1 MTYRAVRQFVRSAGA
16 DACFFQVALRMA
28 VALKAPLHEQRVFT
42 PGHRHLIDGSMA
54 RGALN
59 SAMHMNAVIEINKT
73 RQIVYTGPLKRSI
86 LTIARAHRLERR
98 TVRPHLRVTVHTGLR
113 RWNACKRTVFNR
125 GMAVTTID
133 SDSRHV
139 MLMTERNRLFAHHA
153 RFREIRRT
161 NKHAQ
166 DRCESRN
173 DENETKNAE
182 TRQCIRAAMEN
193 LCHGPWWAR

>member
-1 MTYRAVRQFVRSAGA
+1 MTYRAVRQFFGSART
-16 DACFFQVALRMA
+16 DACCFQVALRMA

-59 SAMHMNAVIEINKT
+59 SAMHMNAVIEINKIG
-73 RQIVYTGPLKRSI
+73 QIVYTGPEQRSV
-86 LTIARAHRLERR
+86 LTVTCAHRLERR
-98 TVRPHLRVTVHTGLR
+98 AVRPHLRVAVHTGLR

-125 GMAVTTID
+125 GMAVTTVD
-133 SDSRHV
+133 SDSRYV
-139 MLMTERNRLFAHHA
+139 MLMTERNRLFTHHA

-166 DRCESRN
+166 DRYESRN
-173 DENETKNAE
+173 DEDEAKDAD

-193 LCHGPWWAR
+193 LCHVSWWAR